1 MKRASNHQ
9 TNNLSTSG
17 CFLFLCLIIRLT
29 VNGLLL
35 WGRPVF
41 QGILSHF
48 RLFRCIIASLEEVV
62 AVGQF
67 ACKSITRRFLNM
79 ILRVFSQFFL
89 LSSFTLFFRWTFLV
103 SFLLYLLFLIMYSSF
118 LGMLYHRNSDLV
130 IKISLDLV
138 NCLCFMDL
146 QRCYEMVEAM
156 GVHSSIQI

>member
-89 LSSFTLFFRWTFLV
+89 LSSFTLLHLISNEDASAGHLLTLFFLHVESREKTKKKRHQKTRKTRARRRLITFL
-103 SFLLYLLFLIMYSSF
+103 
-118 LGMLYHRNSDLV
+118 
-130 IKISLDLV
+130 
-138 NCLCFMDL
+138 NC
-146 QRCYEMVEAM
+146 QKGKKKKNERRKKES
-156 GVHSSIQI
+156 H